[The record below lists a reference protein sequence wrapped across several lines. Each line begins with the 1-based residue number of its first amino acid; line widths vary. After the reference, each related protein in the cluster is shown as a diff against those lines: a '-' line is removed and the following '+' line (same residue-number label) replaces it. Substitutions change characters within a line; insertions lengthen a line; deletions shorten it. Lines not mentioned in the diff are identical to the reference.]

1 MMHDSDK
8 LKYQLTLTAT
18 LTAMPTISSEFLR
31 TLANKN
37 NFPTSTE
44 SACEGRLSRS
54 EAERKTAEKARVEGT
69 FLRFLLELHPLPI
82 VKIACNNYS
91 LHSSS
96 RAICSASFS

>member
-8 LKYQLTLTAT
+8 IKYQLTLTAT

-54 EAERKTAEKARVEGT
+54 EAERKTAEKARVEGM
-69 FLRFLLELHPLPI
+69 FLQVDFLQQAMCCPL
-82 VKIACNNYS
+82 V
-91 LHSSS
+91 
-96 RAICSASFS
+96 